1 MKDCEMADI
10 TGNIIPTVEEVIQGR
25 RDQVTYSEFRF
36 PDDLGAHAIIMN
48 FSDYSYDRS
57 ANTVSTVTNSSIC
70 LPIPS
75 ELKDSFSLR
84 ISGAELGVMGDLA
97 RTAVAAAAGAN
108 NFEEAINNIKSNSD
122 LGASTVA
129 KAIKAA
135 IASTDNSIVRGAES
149 ALGTIVNPHIALTF
163 DGIDLKSHNFSW
175 TLAPTSSSESVRL
188 AKMIKTI
195 KRNILPK
202 YKKDAGRTFLE
213 YPKVV
218 DIFFLGSEPGHMYFF
233 KRCMVTQFE
242 SDYAPMGTPAFLP
255 NGRPAIVT
263 LRIALTEMEIHT
275 SDDYTGD

>member
-1 MKDCEMADI
+1 MADI
-10 TGNIIPTVEEVIQGR
+10 TSNIIPTVEEVIQAR
-25 RDQVTYSEFRF
+25 RSDNSYSEFRF
-36 PDDLGAHAIIMN
+36 PDDLGAHAIILN

-75 ELKDSFSLR
+75 ELVDSFSLR
-84 ISGAELGVMGDLA
+84 ISGQELGVMGDLA
-97 RTAVAAAAGAN
+97 RSIVGSAAGAN
-108 NFEEAINNIKSNSD
+108 SFEDALNKIQANSD
-122 LGASTVA
+122 LGPGTAA

-135 IASTDNSIVRGAES
+135 IASTDNSIVRGAEA

-163 DGIDLKSHNFSW
+163 DGIDLKTHAFSW

-195 KRNILPK
+195 KRSILPK

-218 DIFFLGSEPGHMYFF
+218 DVFFLGSEPGHMYFF
-233 KRCMVTQFE
+233 KRCMVTSFE
-242 SDYAPMGTPAFLP
+242 SNYAPMGTPAFLP
-255 NGRPAIVT
+255 NGRPAVVSM
-263 LRIALTEMEIHT
+263 RMALTEMEIHT
-275 SDDYTGD
+275 SDDYSGD